1 MRTTIDLPPDLMQ
14 AAKIR
19 AAELGVT
26 LKELFTRAITHEVG
40 HPPARQSRTRVVLPM
55 VGAGAEPTVHVSNA
69 DIEAALAADDAER
82 YGR

>member
-1 MRTTIDLPPDLMQ
+1 MH

-26 LKELFTRAITHEVG
+26 LKDLFTRAIRHEVG
-40 HPPARQSRTRVVLPM
+40 LPAGRRPGTRVVLPLL
-55 VGAGAEPTVHVSNA
+55 GAGAPPTVDVSNA
-69 DIEAALAADDAER
+69 DIEAALAADEAER